1 MTEEQKKICRANPYE
16 KLYEK
21 LEEGSYEALV
31 TFIRCSD
38 FHDGGNIEDLHVQSG
53 LFLLKNPFLYTY
65 ILEKEGVTGSC
76 LEPFFVML
84 HPDLVDNFEGK
95 RAEVRER
102 IKALETLQSSKVR
115 DYGIQALRESLKDM
129 QAE

>member
-1 MTEEQKKICRANPYE
+1 MR
-16 KLYEK
+16 LW
-21 LEEGSYEALV
+21 LLSFVALIF
-31 TFIRCSD
+31 TT
-38 FHDGGNIEDLHVQSG
+38 GGNIEDLYILSG
-53 LFLLKNPFLYTY
+53 VFLLKNPFVYTY
-65 ILEKEGVTGSC
+65 ILEREGVTGSC

-84 HPDLVDNFEGK
+84 HPDLVDHFEGQ
-95 RAEVRER
+95 RSAILER